1 MKKEIVIKFS
11 KSFLTV
17 FTLLLILGSMDVNA
31 QFKNKWM
38 SVGSLHSWY
47 SEIGSELEEQG
58 FVKTQQ
64 EGLAYPAIY
73 RYQDNVAMKGHW
85 IGAANFTDA
94 KGDFYPV
101 KVVAIGPRNPQF
113 WAAFPEKFE
122 LISKYDAPIV
132 NVDGI
137 SLMRKMFRST
147 E

>member
-1 MKKEIVIKFS
+1 MKKEFVIKFS

-73 RYQDNVAMKGHW
+73 RYQDMIAMKGHW
-85 IGAANFTDA
+85 IGAANFTDP

-101 KVVAIGPRNPQF
+101 KVVAIDQETYNFGQHSL
-113 WAAFPEKFE
+113 KY
-122 LISKYDAPIV
+122 LILFQNIM
-132 NVDGI
+132 
-137 SLMRKMFRST
+137 LHL
-147 E
+147 